1 MDPAT
6 LYTLG
11 TLGAGVLGVGGTIST
26 NNANRAMSREQMRF
40 QERMS
45 NTAAQRSVADYKAA
59 GLNPAL
65 AYDRPASSPSGST
78 AQMENPISAGISSA
92 LQARQAMAQIKLASA
107 QTAAAAAQADKT
119 GIEAETAKYPLW
131 LMQMQ
136 LPGERYSWRDE
147 QYAAREGRM
156 RDVQYTGAQQPYML
170 RQAAAEA
177 ALRELMLPAARGDA
191 RYSERMGAW
200 RPAIGDITSS
210 ARMLNQFLTRR

>member
-26 NNANRAMSREQMRF
+26 NQANRAMSREQMRF

-45 NTAAQRSVADYKAA
+45 STAAQRSVKDYTAA

-78 AQMENPISAGISSA
+78 ATMENPMTAGISSA
-92 LQARQAMAQIKLASA
+92 IQARQAMSQIRLAAA

-119 GIEAETAKYPLW
+119 SVEAETARFPLS
-131 LMQMQ
+131 LMQTM
-136 LPGERYSWRDE
+136 LPGERYSWRQE

-156 RDVQYTGAQQPYML
+156 RDIQYTGAQQPYML

-177 ALRELMLPAARGDA
+177 ALRELAIPVARGEA
-191 RYSERMGAW
+191 RYSEKMGAW

-210 ARMLNQFLTRR
+210 ARMLNAFLTRR